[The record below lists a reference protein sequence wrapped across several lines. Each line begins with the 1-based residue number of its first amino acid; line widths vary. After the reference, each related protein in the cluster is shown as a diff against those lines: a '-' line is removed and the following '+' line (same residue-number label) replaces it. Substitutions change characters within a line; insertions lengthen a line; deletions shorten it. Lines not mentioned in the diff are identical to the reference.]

1 MRKVLIATPSH
12 DGKLEA
18 SYVNSLLQSIK
29 LCNQLEI
36 ELIPLWMCYDS
47 LVQRCRNDLIAIA
60 IEHKFD
66 DILWIDSDIEW
77 NPEWIIKLLQS
88 NKDVIGGTY
97 RKKTDE
103 QEIYLVKT
111 DNKKIDKEGLLE
123 VDGLG
128 FGFLKMSKKAF
139 TTLWKKSK
147 SYETDGIKSKM
158 IFNIDIEKGKFIGE
172 DIVVCNKLKK
182 LGFIIYL
189 DPSMTCNH
197 IGAKKYVGNF
207 NNWIN
212 KE

>member
-66 DILWIDSDIEW
+66 DILWIDADIEW
-77 NPEWIIKLLQS
+77 NPEWVIKLLQS
-88 NKDVIGGTY
+88 DKDVIGGTY

-128 FGFLKMSKKAF
+128 FGFLKMSKKTF

-158 IFNIDIEKGKFIGE
+158 IFNIDIEKGKFVGE

-182 LGFIIYL
+182 LGFTIYL